1 MPRNAAAIILVCLVA
16 SCERRAQVED
26 PICDINITLIT
37 DSSVGPLHVGESV
50 GALRTRC
57 PAVLDTTLSV
67 RMTDRAD
74 SARALRL
81 DVVGTPVVVRYEGNR
96 VTVLLVESPAFRTS
110 DSVGV
115 GTSVAKFR
123 NVPGIRVV
131 RTAPQAEV
139 VLRDRARCG
148 MEFYLSGTGTPAPP
162 GEMDPPLTGSALGT
176 WPDAIVVTAV
186 RVSGCRGNVSD
197 VRVDSVSEAMTDSL
211 KADSLVGLAEPLPL
225 PALTPSTTTAKV
237 APTPPPTPPTLT
249 PAPAARASRT
259 DTTSITANALELAE
273 LKSALAIPV
282 QGVTRSQLRD
292 TYAESRGSRVHDAID
307 ILAPRGTPVLSATD
321 GRLLKLFS
329 SKAGGLMV
337 YASDPS
343 DRFIFMYGHLDRYAD
358 GLKEGMPLK
367 RGQVIGYVGT
377 TGNAPPNTPHLHF
390 AIARGRPSV
399 AWWRGTPVNPYP
411 LLAR

>member
-1 MPRNAAAIILVCLVA
+1 MVKRAAAVTLVCLIA
-16 SCERRAQVED
+16 ACERRAQVEA
-26 PICDINITLIT
+26 PTCDINTTLIT
-37 DSSVGPLHVGESV
+37 DSSIGPLYVGEAV

-57 PAVLDTTLSV
+57 PAVLDTTLPI
-67 RMTDRAD
+67 RLTDRAP

-81 DVVGTPVVVRYEGNR
+81 EVVGTPVVVRYDGER
-96 VTVLLVESPAFRTS
+96 VTSLLVETPAFRTS

-115 GTSVAKFR
+115 GTSIAKFR
-123 NVPGIRVV
+123 NAPGVRVV

-148 MEFYLSGTGTPAPP
+148 MEFYLSGAGTPPP
-162 GEMDPPLTGSALGT
+162 PAEMDPPLTGSSLGT
-176 WPDAIVVTAV
+176 WPDAIVVNAV
-186 RVSGCRGNVSD
+186 RISECRGNVGD
-197 VRVDSVSEAMTDSL
+197 VRVDSVSEFLTDSL
-211 KADSLVGLAEPLPL
+211 RADSIVVQEPIPVA
-225 PALTPSTTTAKV
+225 ALTPSA
-237 APTPPPTPPTLT
+237 TPIPTLPPAVT
-249 PAPAARASRT
+249 PVRPAPVPAPRARPARG
-259 DTTSITANALELAE
+259 DTTSIIANALELAE
-273 LKSALAIPV
+273 LRSAIAIPV
-282 QGVTRSQLRD
+282 QGVARTQLRD
-292 TYAESRGSRVHDAID
+292 TYTESRGTRAHDAIE

-321 GRLLKLFS
+321 GKLLKLFS

-358 GLKEGMPLK
+358 GLKEGMSLK
-367 RGQVIGYVGT
+367 RGQALGYVGT